1 MDVWSVIVSVET
13 LDDVLVLV
21 AAPVDIMNE

>member
-1 MDVWSVIVSVET
+1 MDIWSVIVSVET

-21 AAPVDIMNE
+21 AAAVDIMNE